1 MQGSGRAGRIKVHF
15 KLPFGHHQKVEF
27 DVPDKNLAYYVE
39 RKKLPSVSDVGDSVA
54 EALKRPIGVPPL
66 SKLVKRNDKVVVL
79 VDDLTRPT
87 PQNEVLPPILE
98 ELCADGRSV
107 DNVQIMI
114 ALGTHRAM
122 TDAEIVDH
130 LGPEVAERFEVTNSE
145 CKNDS
150 RLVNL
155 GMTELGIPAIVDKT
169 VVEAD
174 FVLGVGNIVPHN
186 AAGWGGGGKIILPG
200 VCGEE
205 SVGMLHIAAGKVK
218 PIGKLVATLDNPMR
232 RDIDIIARKAGLK
245 AIVNTI
251 LNNEDKVVR
260 VLAGDPEQ
268 AFREG
273 VATARQVYC
282 QDVPELADIV
292 IFSTYPADI
301 DYWQAM
307 KALDFAHVG
316 VKKGG
321 TIVLMTPCTERISPT
336 HPSFKARATEPY
348 LKLLESVNRG
358 EFGDLP
364 VAGALLMHSQ
374 ILGRAK
380 IICYSTGFTEE
391 DIQALG
397 FEHAL
402 TVEDAIKMA
411 FKRHGEHARVGV
423 IECGEVVPVASHSDI
438 WES

>member
-1 MQGSGRAGRIKVHF
+1 M
-15 KLPFGHHQKVEF
+15 VEF
-27 DVPDKNLAYYVE
+27 DIPDKNLTYYVE
-39 RKKLPSVSDVGDSVA
+39 RKKLPAVPDVRSSVA
-54 EALKRPIGVPPL
+54 EALKKPIGTSPL
-66 SKLVKRNDKVVVL
+66 SKLAKRSDKVVVI

-87 PQNEVLPPILE
+87 PQNEVLPPVLE
-98 ELCADGRSV
+98 ELCAGGLSA
-107 DNVQIMI
+107 DNIEIMI
-114 ALGTHRAM
+114 ALGTHRPM

-130 LGPEVAERFEVTNSE
+130 LGPEVAERFEVTNSDYKDE
-145 CKNDS
+145 K

-155 GMTELGIPAIVDKT
+155 GVTQLGIPALVNKT
-169 VVEAD
+169 VAEAD

-205 SVGMLHIAAGKVK
+205 SVGMLHIAAGKVV

-232 RDIDIIARKAGLK
+232 RDINMIARKAGLK
-245 AIVNTI
+245 AIVNTV

-273 VATARQVYC
+273 VGTARQVYC

-316 VKKGG
+316 VRKGG
-321 TIVLMTPCTERISPT
+321 TVVLITPCTERISPT
-336 HPSFKARATEPY
+336 HPNFKARATESY
-348 LKLLESVNRG
+348 AKLLKATEMK
-358 EFGDLP
+358 EFEDLP
-364 VAGALLMHSQ
+364 AAGALLMHSQ
-374 ILGRAK
+374 MLERAR

-391 DIQALG
+391 DKQALG
-397 FEHAL
+397 FEHAP
-402 TVEDAIKMA
+402 TVEEAIRMA
-411 FKRHGEHARVGV
+411 FKRHGERAKVGV
-423 IECGEVVPVASHSDI
+423 IECGEVVPIAPHSDI
-438 WES
+438 WGN

>member
-1 MQGSGRAGRIKVHF
+1 MQQWGHAGQIKVHF

-27 DVPDKNLAYYVE
+27 DVPDKNLTYYVE
-39 RKKLPSVSDVGDSVA
+39 RRKLPSVPDVRDSVA
-54 EALKRPIGVPPL
+54 EALKKPIGIPPL
-66 SKLVKRNDKVVVL
+66 SKLVKRSDKVVVL

-98 ELCADGRSV
+98 ELCAAGLSA

-114 ALGTHRAM
+114 ALGTHRPM

-130 LGPEVAERFEVTNSE
+130 LGPEVAERFEVTNSDYKE
-145 CKNDS
+145 DK

-155 GMTELGIPAIVDKT
+155 GMTELGIRALVNKT

-205 SVGMLHIAAGKVK
+205 SVGMLHIAAGKVV

-232 RDIDIIARKAGLK
+232 RDINIIARKAGLN
-245 AIVNTI
+245 AIVNTV

-273 VATARQVYC
+273 VGTARQVYC

-301 DYWQAM
+301 DYWQGM

-316 VKKGG
+316 VRKGG
-321 TIVLMTPCTERISPT
+321 TVVMITPCTERISPT
-336 HPSFKARATEPY
+336 HPSFKAQATESYP
-348 LKLLESVNRG
+348 KLLEAVERK
-358 EFGDLP
+358 EFEDLP
-364 VAGALLMHSQ
+364 AAGALLMHSQ
-374 ILGRAK
+374 MLERAK
-380 IICYSTGFTEE
+380 VICYSTGFTEE
-391 DIQALG
+391 DKQALG
-397 FEHAL
+397 FEHAP
-402 TVEDAIKMA
+402 TVDEAIRMA
-411 FKRHGEHARVGV
+411 FKRHGEHAKVGV
-423 IECGEVVPVASHSDI
+423 IECGEVVPVAPHSDI
-438 WES
+438 LNS

>member
-1 MQGSGRAGRIKVHF
+1 MSQLAGRIWVHF

-27 DVPDKNLAYYVE
+27 DVPDKNLTYYVE
-39 RKKLPSVSDVGDSVA
+39 RKKLPSVPDVRDSVA
-54 EALKRPIGVPPL
+54 EALKKPIGTPPL
-66 SKLVKRNDKVVVL
+66 SKLVKRSDKVVVL
-79 VDDLTRPT
+79 VDDMTRPT
-87 PQNEVLPPILE
+87 PQNEVLPSILE
-98 ELCADGRSV
+98 ELCAGGLSA
-107 DNVQIMI
+107 DNVQVMI
-114 ALGTHRAM
+114 ALGTHRPM

-130 LGPEVAERFEVTNSE
+130 LGPEVAERFEVTNSDY
-145 CKNDS
+145 KDDK

-155 GMTELGIPAIVDKT
+155 GMTELGIPALVNKT

-205 SVGMLHIAAGKVK
+205 SVGMLHIAAGKVV

-232 RDIDIIARKAGLK
+232 RDINIIARKAGLN
-245 AIVNTI
+245 AIVNTV

-273 VATARQVYC
+273 VGMARQVYC

-301 DYWQAM
+301 DYWQGM

-316 VKKGG
+316 VRKGG
-321 TIVLMTPCTERISPT
+321 TVVLITPCTERISPT
-336 HPSFKARATEPY
+336 HPSFKARATESYP
-348 LKLLESVNRG
+348 KLLQAVERK
-358 EFGDLP
+358 EFEDLP
-364 VAGALLMHSQ
+364 AAGALLMHSQ
-374 ILGRAK
+374 MLERAK

-391 DIQALG
+391 DKKALG
-397 FEHAL
+397 FEHAP
-402 TVEDAIKMA
+402 TVDEAIRMA
-411 FKRHGEHARVGV
+411 FKRHGERAKVGV
-423 IECGEVVPVASHSDI
+423 IECGEVVPVAPHSDI

>member
-1 MQGSGRAGRIKVHF
+1 MRQWQLEVRFKVHF

-27 DVPDKNLAYYVE
+27 DIPDKNLTYYVE
-39 RKKLPSVSDVGDSVA
+39 RKKLPAVPDVRGSVA
-54 EALKRPIGVPPL
+54 EALRKPIGTSPL
-66 SKLVKRNDKVVVL
+66 SKLAKRSDKVVVL

-87 PQNEVLPPILE
+87 PQNEVLPPVLE
-98 ELCADGRSV
+98 ELCAGGLSA
-107 DNVQIMI
+107 DNIEIMI
-114 ALGTHRAM
+114 ALGTHRPM

-130 LGPEVAERFEVTNSE
+130 LGPEVAERFEVTNSDYKDE
-145 CKNDS
+145 K

-155 GMTELGIPAIVDKT
+155 GVTQLGIPALVNKT
-169 VVEAD
+169 VAEAD

-200 VCGEE
+200 VCGEK
-205 SVGMLHIAAGKVK
+205 SVGMLHIAAGKVV

-232 RDIDIIARKAGLK
+232 QDINMIARKAGLK
-245 AIVNTI
+245 AIVNTV

-273 VATARQVYC
+273 VGTARQVYC

-316 VKKGG
+316 VRKGG
-321 TIVLMTPCTERISPT
+321 TVVLITPCTERISPT
-336 HPSFKARATEPY
+336 HPSFKARATESY
-348 LKLLESVNRG
+348 AKLLKAMENK
-358 EFGDLP
+358 EFEDLP
-364 VAGALLMHSQ
+364 AAGALLMHSQ
-374 ILGRAK
+374 MIERARV
-380 IICYSTGFTEE
+380 ICYSTGFTEE
-391 DIQALG
+391 DKRALG
-397 FEHAL
+397 FEHAP
-402 TVEDAIKMA
+402 TVNEAIRMA
-411 FKRHGEHARVGV
+411 FKRHGEHAKVGV
-423 IECGEVVPVASHSDI
+423 IECGEVVPIAPRSDI
-438 WES
+438 WGN

>member
-1 MQGSGRAGRIKVHF
+1 VHF

-27 DVPDKNLAYYVE
+27 DVPDKNLTYYVE
-39 RKKLPSVSDVGDSVA
+39 RKKLPSVPDVRDSVA
-54 EALKRPIGVPPL
+54 EALKKPIGITPL
-66 SKLVKRNDKVVVL
+66 SKLVKRSDKVVVL

-87 PQNEVLPPILE
+87 PQNEVLPPVLE
-98 ELCADGRSV
+98 ELCAGGLSA

-114 ALGTHRAM
+114 ALGTHRSM

-130 LGPEVAERFEVTNSE
+130 LGPEVAERYEVTNSNY
-145 CKNDS
+145 KDDK

-155 GMTELGIPAIVDKT
+155 GMTELGIPALVNKT

-205 SVGMLHIAAGKVK
+205 SVGMLHIAAGKVV

-232 RDIDIIARKAGLK
+232 RDINIIARKAGLN
-245 AIVNTI
+245 AIVNTV

-273 VATARQVYC
+273 VGTARQVYC

-301 DYWQAM
+301 DYWQGM

-316 VKKGG
+316 VRKGG
-321 TIVLMTPCTERISPT
+321 TVVLITPCTERISPT
-336 HPSFKARATEPY
+336 HPSFKARATESYP
-348 LKLLESVNRG
+348 KLLEAVEKK
-358 EFGDLP
+358 EFEDLP
-364 VAGALLMHSQ
+364 AAGALLMHSQ
-374 ILGRAK
+374 MLERAK

-391 DIQALG
+391 DKEALG
-397 FEHAL
+397 FEHAP
-402 TVEDAIKMA
+402 TIDEAITMA
-411 FKRHGEHARVGV
+411 FKRHGERATVGV
-423 IECGEVVPVASHSDI
+423 IECGEVVPVAPHSDI
-438 WES
+438 WDS

>member
-1 MQGSGRAGRIKVHF
+1 MHF

-27 DVPDKNLAYYVE
+27 DVPDKNLTYYVE
-39 RKKLPSVSDVGDSVA
+39 RKKLPSVPNARDSVA
-54 EALKRPIGVPPL
+54 EALKKPIGIPPL
-66 SKLVKRNDKVVVL
+66 SKLVKRSDEVVVL

-87 PQNEVLPPILE
+87 PQNEVLQPVLE
-98 ELCADGRSV
+98 ELCAGGLSAE
-107 DNVQIMI
+107 NVQIMI
-114 ALGTHRAM
+114 ALGTHRPM

-130 LGPEVAERFEVTNSE
+130 LGPEVAERFEVTNSDY
-145 CKNDS
+145 KDDK

-155 GMTELGIPAIVDKT
+155 GMTELGIPALVNKT

-205 SVGMLHIAAGKVK
+205 SVGMLHIAAGKVV

-232 RDIDIIARKAGLK
+232 RDINIIARKAGLD
-245 AIVNTI
+245 AIVNTV

-273 VATARQVYC
+273 VGTARQVYC

-316 VKKGG
+316 VRKGG
-321 TIVLMTPCTERISPT
+321 TVVLITPCTERISPT
-336 HPSFKARATEPY
+336 HPSFKARATESYP
-348 LKLLESVNRG
+348 KLLEAVERK
-358 EFGDLP
+358 EFEDLP
-364 VAGALLMHSQ
+364 AAGALLMHSQ
-374 ILGRAK
+374 MLERSHV
-380 IICYSTGFTEE
+380 ICYSTGFTIE
-391 DIQALG
+391 DEQALG
-397 FEHAL
+397 FEHAS
-402 TVEDAIKMA
+402 TVDEAIRMA
-411 FKRHGEHARVGV
+411 FKRHGERAKVGV
-423 IECGEVVPVASHSDI
+423 IECGEVVPIAPHSDI
-438 WES
+438 WDS

>member
-1 MQGSGRAGRIKVHF
+1 VHF

-27 DVPDKNLAYYVE
+27 DLPDKNLSYYVE
-39 RKKLPSVSDVGDSVA
+39 RKKLPSIPNVRDSVT
-54 EALKRPIGVPPL
+54 EALKKPVGIPPL
-66 SKLVKRNDKVVVL
+66 SKLARKGDKVVVL
-79 VDDLTRPT
+79 VDDVTRPT
-87 PQNEVLPPILE
+87 PQNEVLPPVLE
-98 ELCADGRSV
+98 ELCASGIGAND
-107 DNVQIMI
+107 VQVMI
-114 ALGTHRAM
+114 ALGTHRPM

-130 LGPEVAERFEVTNSE
+130 LGPEVAERFEVTNSDY
-145 CKNDS
+145 KDDK

-155 GMTELGIPAIVDKT
+155 GMTELRIPALVNKS

-174 FVLGVGNIVPHN
+174 LVLGVGNIVPHN

-232 RDIDIIARKAGLK
+232 RDINVIARKAGLK
-245 AIVNTI
+245 AIVNTV

-273 VATARQVYC
+273 VGTARQVYC
-282 QDVPELADIV
+282 QDVPALADIV

-301 DYWQAM
+301 DYWQGM

-316 VKKGG
+316 VRKGG
-321 TIVLMTPCTERISPT
+321 TIVLITPCTERISPT
-336 HPSFKARATEPY
+336 HPTFKARATESY
-348 LKLLESVNRG
+348 AKLLEAVERK
-358 EFGDLP
+358 EFEDLP
-364 VAGALLMHSQ
+364 AAGALLMHSQ
-374 ILGRAK
+374 MLERAK

-391 DIQALG
+391 DKQALG
-397 FEHAL
+397 FEHAP
-402 TVEDAIKMA
+402 TVDEAIKMA

-423 IECGEVVPVASHSDI
+423 IECGEVVPVAPHSDI
-438 WES
+438 WDS

>member
-1 MQGSGRAGRIKVHF
+1 MHF

-27 DVPDKNLAYYVE
+27 DIPDKNLTYYVE
-39 RKKLPSVSDVGDSVA
+39 RKKLPAVPDVRGSVA
-54 EALKRPIGVPPL
+54 EALRKPIGTSPL
-66 SKLVKRNDKVVVL
+66 SKLTKRSDKVVVL

-87 PQNEVLPPILE
+87 PQNEILPPVLE
-98 ELCADGRSV
+98 ELCAGGLGA
-107 DNVQIMI
+107 DNIEIMI
-114 ALGTHRAM
+114 ALGTHRPM

-130 LGPEVAERFEVTNSE
+130 LGPDVAERFEVTNSDYKDE
-145 CKNDS
+145 K

-155 GMTELGIPAIVDKT
+155 GVTQLGIPALVNKT
-169 VVEAD
+169 VAEAD

-205 SVGMLHIAAGKVK
+205 SVGMLHIAAGKVV

-232 RDIDIIARKAGLK
+232 RDINMIARKAGLK
-245 AIVNTI
+245 AIVNTV

-273 VATARQVYC
+273 VGTARQVYC

-316 VKKGG
+316 VRKGG
-321 TIVLMTPCTERISPT
+321 TVVLITPCTERISPT
-336 HPSFKARATEPY
+336 HPNFKARATESY
-348 LKLLESVNRG
+348 AKLLKATEMK
-358 EFGDLP
+358 EFEDLP
-364 VAGALLMHSQ
+364 AAGALLMHSQ
-374 ILGRAK
+374 MLERAR

-391 DIQALG
+391 DKQALG
-397 FEHAL
+397 FEHAP
-402 TVEDAIKMA
+402 TVEEAIRMA
-411 FKRHGEHARVGV
+411 FKRHGERAKVGV
-423 IECGEVVPVASHSDI
+423 IECGEVVPIAPHSDI
-438 WES
+438 WGN

>member
-1 MQGSGRAGRIKVHF
+1 MQQQRQAGRIEVHF
-15 KLPFGHHQKVEF
+15 KLPFGHHQTVEF
-27 DVPDKNLAYYVE
+27 DIPEKNLSYYVE
-39 RKKLPSVSDVGDSVA
+39 RKRLPAVSDVRASVA
-54 EALKRPIGVPPL
+54 EALKKPIGMPPL
-66 SKLVKRNDKVVVL
+66 SKLAKKGDKVVVL

-87 PQNEVLPPILE
+87 PQNKVLPPVLE
-98 ELCADGRSV
+98 GLCAGSLSA

-122 TDAEIVDH
+122 TDSEIVEH
-130 LGPEVAERFEVTNSE
+130 LGPEVAERFEVTNSD
-145 CKNDS
+145 CKDER

-155 GMTELGIPAIVDKT
+155 GMTELGIPALVNKT
-169 VVEAD
+169 VAEAD

-205 SVGMLHIAAGKVK
+205 SVGMLHIAAGKVV

-232 RDIDIIARKAGLK
+232 RDINIIARKAGLN
-245 AIVNTI
+245 AIVNTV

-260 VLAGDPEQ
+260 VLAGHPEQ

-273 VATARQVYC
+273 VGTARQVYC

-301 DYWQAM
+301 DYWQGM

-316 VKKGG
+316 VRKGG
-321 TIVLMTPCTERISPT
+321 TVVMITPCTERISPT
-336 HPSFKARATEPY
+336 HPSFKAQATESY
-348 LKLLESVNRG
+348 HTLLEAVERK
-358 EFGDLP
+358 EFEDLP
-364 VAGALLMHSQ
+364 AAGALLMHSQ
-374 ILGRAK
+374 MLERAK

-391 DIQALG
+391 DKQALG
-397 FEHAL
+397 FEHAP
-402 TVEDAIKMA
+402 TVDEAIRMA
-411 FKRHGEHARVGV
+411 FKRHGEHAKVGV
-423 IECGEVVPVASHSDI
+423 IECGEVVPVAPHSDI
-438 WES
+438 WDS

>member
-1 MQGSGRAGRIKVHF
+1 MHF

-27 DVPDKNLAYYVE
+27 DVPDKNLTYYVE
-39 RKKLPSVSDVGDSVA
+39 RKKLPSVPDVRDSVA
-54 EALKRPIGVPPL
+54 EALKKPIGITPL
-66 SKLVKRNDKVVVL
+66 SKLVKRSDKVVVL

-87 PQNEVLPPILE
+87 PQNEVLPPVLE
-98 ELCADGRSV
+98 ELCAGGLSA

-114 ALGTHRAM
+114 ALGTHRSM

-130 LGPEVAERFEVTNSE
+130 LGPEVAERYEVTNSNY
-145 CKNDS
+145 KDDK

-155 GMTELGIPAIVDKT
+155 GMTELGIPALVNKT

-205 SVGMLHIAAGKVK
+205 SVGMLHIAAGKVV

-232 RDIDIIARKAGLK
+232 RDINIIARKAGLN
-245 AIVNTI
+245 AIVNTV

-273 VATARQVYC
+273 VGTARQVYC

-292 IFSTYPADI
+292 ISSTYPADI
-301 DYWQAM
+301 DYWQGM

-316 VKKGG
+316 VRKGG
-321 TIVLMTPCTERISPT
+321 TVVLITPCTERISPT
-336 HPSFKARATEPY
+336 HPSFKARATESYP
-348 LKLLESVNRG
+348 KLLEAVEKK
-358 EFGDLP
+358 EFEDLP
-364 VAGALLMHSQ
+364 AAGALLMHSQ
-374 ILGRAK
+374 MLERAK

-391 DIQALG
+391 DKEALG
-397 FEHAL
+397 FEHAP
-402 TVEDAIKMA
+402 TIDEAITMA
-411 FKRHGEHARVGV
+411 FKRHGERATVGV
-423 IECGEVVPVASHSDI
+423 IECGEVVPVAPHSDI
-438 WES
+438 WDS

>member
-1 MQGSGRAGRIKVHF
+1 MHF

-27 DVPDKNLAYYVE
+27 DVPDKNLTYYVE
-39 RKKLPSVSDVGDSVA
+39 RKKLPAVPDVRGSVA
-54 EALKRPIGVPPL
+54 EALRKPIGTSPL
-66 SKLVKRNDKVVVL
+66 SKLAKRSDKVVVL

-87 PQNEVLPPILE
+87 PQNEVLPPVLE
-98 ELCADGRSV
+98 ELCAGGLSA
-107 DNVQIMI
+107 DNIEIMI
-114 ALGTHRAM
+114 ALGTHRPM

-130 LGPEVAERFEVTNSE
+130 LGPEVAERFEVTNSDYKDE
-145 CKNDS
+145 K

-155 GMTELGIPAIVDKT
+155 GVTQLGIPALVNKT
-169 VVEAD
+169 VAEAD

-205 SVGMLHIAAGKVK
+205 SVGMLHIAAGKVV

-232 RDIDIIARKAGLK
+232 RDINMIARKAGLK
-245 AIVNTI
+245 AIVNTV

-273 VATARQVYC
+273 VGTARQVYC

-316 VKKGG
+316 VRKGG
-321 TIVLMTPCTERISPT
+321 TVVLITPCTERISPT
-336 HPSFKARATEPY
+336 HPSFKARATESY
-348 LKLLESVNRG
+348 AKILNAMERK
-358 EFGDLP
+358 EFEDLP
-364 VAGALLMHSQ
+364 AAGALLMHSQ
-374 ILGRAK
+374 MLERAR

-391 DIQALG
+391 DKQALG
-397 FEHAL
+397 FEHAP
-402 TVEDAIKMA
+402 TVDEAIRMA
-411 FKRHGEHARVGV
+411 FKRHGEHAKVGV
-423 IECGEVVPVASHSDI
+423 IECGEVVPIAPRSDI
-438 WES
+438 WGN

>member
-1 MQGSGRAGRIKVHF
+1 MQQWRHVGRIKVHF

-27 DVPDKNLAYYVE
+27 DVPDKNLTYYVE
-39 RKKLPSVSDVGDSVA
+39 RKKLPSVPDVRGSVA
-54 EALKRPIGVPPL
+54 EALKKPIGIPPL
-66 SKLVKRNDKVVVL
+66 SRLVKKSDKAVVL
-79 VDDLTRPT
+79 VDDMTRPT
-87 PQNEVLPPILE
+87 PQNEVLPSVLE
-98 ELCADGRSV
+98 ELCAGGLSAS
-107 DNVQIMI
+107 NVQVMI
-114 ALGTHRAM
+114 ALGTHRPM

-130 LGPEVAERFEVTNSE
+130 LGPEVAERFEVTNSDY
-145 CKNDS
+145 KNDK

-155 GMTELGIPAIVDKT
+155 GMTELGIPALVNKT

-200 VCGEE
+200 VCGED
-205 SVGMLHIAAGKVK
+205 SVGMLHIAAGKVV

-232 RDIDIIARKAGLK
+232 RDINIIARKAGLN
-245 AIVNTI
+245 AIVNTV

-273 VATARQVYC
+273 VGTARQVYC

-301 DYWQAM
+301 DYWQGM

-316 VKKGG
+316 VRKGG
-321 TIVLMTPCTERISPT
+321 TVVLITPCTERISPT
-336 HPSFKARATEPY
+336 HPSFEARATESY
-348 LKLLESVNRG
+348 AKLLEAVEKK
-358 EFGDLP
+358 EFEDLP
-364 VAGALLMHSQ
+364 AAGALLMHSQ
-374 ILGRAK
+374 MLERAR

-391 DIQALG
+391 DKQALG
-397 FEHAL
+397 FEHAS
-402 TVEDAIKMA
+402 TVDEAIRMA
-411 FKRHGEHARVGV
+411 FKRHGEHAKVGV
-423 IECGEVVPVASHSDI
+423 IECGEVVPVAPHSDI
-438 WES
+438 WGN